1 MTLHLKKRM
10 DQLELKLREHLDD
23 SLQSIESRVSQDFQ
37 AGDVLVLVSQKKH
50 KTHGLYS
57 SKCIYIH
64 YIYMCVFLCAALSTH
79 IDRIE

>member
-1 MTLHLKKRM
+1 M

-37 AGDVLVLVSQKKH
+37 AGYVFVLVSQKNIKH
-50 KTHGLYS
+50 MD
-57 SKCIYIH
+57 YIVISV

>member
-37 AGDVLVLVSQKKH
+37 AGYVFVLVSQKNIKH
-50 KTHGLYS
+50 MD
-57 SKCIYIH
+57 YIVISV
-64 YIYMCVFLCAALSTH
+64 YIYMCVCFYAQHYLH
-79 IDRIE
+79 I

>member
-1 MTLHLKKRM
+1 MTLHLKKRI

-57 SKCIYIH
+57 SKCIYIYIH
-64 YIYMCVFLCAALSTH
+64 YIYMCVCFYAQHYLH
-79 IDRIE
+79 I